1 MAIDSVAISTT
12 STTVFTAVGNKMI
25 ATMIFC
31 NTETPDINDEDA
43 GATFLDLHLVKNG
56 GTATLVNKIVS
67 ALRIPAGETVFFDSE
82 RVVLENGDSVV
93 ALTTSPAVLSCTI
106 STVDI

>member
-1 MAIDSVAISTT
+1 MAIDSVAILTT
-12 STTVFTAVGNKMI
+12 NTTVYSAVGNKMI

-31 NTETPDINDEDA
+31 NTETPDPNDEDA

-56 GTATLVNKIVS
+56 STPTFVNKIVS
-67 ALRIPAGETVFFDSE
+67 GLRIPAGETVFFDSE
-82 RVVLENGDSVV
+82 RVVLENGDSVI
-93 ALTTSPAVLSCTI
+93 ASTSSPAVLSCTI